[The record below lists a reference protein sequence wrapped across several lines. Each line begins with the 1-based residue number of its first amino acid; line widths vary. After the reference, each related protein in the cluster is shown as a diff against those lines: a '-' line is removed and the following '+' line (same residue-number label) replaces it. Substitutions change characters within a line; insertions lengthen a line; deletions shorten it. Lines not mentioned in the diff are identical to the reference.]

1 MAGGATNQN
10 QMKHVLIM
18 TGLAL
23 GLQAGMAADD
33 KPALKDQK
41 EKISYSLGM
50 NIGTSLRMQ
59 GAEVDVDLLAK
70 GIKDTMAS
78 NQTLLTDKEAQ
89 EVMRTWQTE
98 MRNKRMEQMKVQ
110 GEKNKKE
117 GETFLAENAKKPGVT
132 VLPSG
137 LQYKVLTEGTGKVP
151 ASNDV
156 VKAHYKGTLIDGTEF
171 DSSYTRGQPFT
182 TPVTRVIPGWTEALT
197 KMKVGSKWQLFIPG
211 NLAYG
216 ERGMPPKIAP
226 NAVLIFDMELLG
238 IEDRKEPPRVSNPV
252 MVTPQKPPAGPPG
265 ATVVPKK

>member
-1 MAGGATNQN
+1 
-10 QMKHVLIM
+10 MKQLLII

-23 GLQAGMAADD
+23 GLQAATAADD
-33 KPALKDQK
+33 KAALKDQK

-50 NIGTSLRMQ
+50 NIGTSLKMQ
-59 GAEVDVDLLAK
+59 GAEVDVDLIAR
-70 GIKDTMAS
+70 GIKDTLSS
-78 NQTLLTDKEAQ
+78 NQMLLTQQEAQ
-89 EVMRTWQTE
+89 EVMRAWQMD

-117 GETFLAENAKKPGVT
+117 GEVFLAENAKKPGVK

-137 LQYKVLTEGTGKVP
+137 LQYKVVTEGSGKVP
-151 ASNDV
+151 TTNDA

-197 KMKVGSKWQLFIPG
+197 KMKVGDKWQLFIPS

-226 NAVLIFDMELLG
+226 NAVLIFEMELLG
-238 IEDRKEPPRVSNPV
+238 IEDVKPQPRVSNPV
-252 MVTPQKPPAGPPG
+252 MVSPQGQPG
-265 ATVVPKK
+265 ASPAVMVPPKK